1 MSMFRT
7 QEENRSLETAARQ
20 RVSDDGATSSFSSDR
35 QSAHIY
41 RQCAKRFGLA
51 IGLLLVAAVALF
63 AFGRI
68 AYAVVA
74 CWGSILNAA
83 VVVYLIRA
91 ARRLDRDS

>member
-1 MSMFRT
+1 MSMVGT
-7 QEENRSLETAARQ
+7 KEAKRSLETAARQ
-20 RVSDDGATSSFSSDR
+20 RVSDDAATSSFGSDR
-35 QSAHIY
+35 QSGRIY
-41 RQCAKRFGLA
+41 RQCAKRLGLA
-51 IGLLLVAAVALF
+51 VGLLLVAAVALV